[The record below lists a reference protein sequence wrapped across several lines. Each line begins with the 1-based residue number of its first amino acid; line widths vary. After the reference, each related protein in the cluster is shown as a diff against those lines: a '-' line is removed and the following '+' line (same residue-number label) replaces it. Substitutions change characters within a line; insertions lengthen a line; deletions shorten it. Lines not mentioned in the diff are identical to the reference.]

1 MIVSLIFQF
10 DPIFRCAWCAQ
21 CTVYIVPF
29 CKVWKRKKCYFEQK
43 ERKKERPKLNCVIKH
58 RHNRSVCI
66 KNDRIISTILK
77 YQFQWWFS
85 KKNYDQFNE
94 SRLAHFIRFIT
105 ISPVYSFNFVKYFCL
120 TANWISFSSKI
131 SSHLSFLQ
139 AHIRW
144 RFGHLAFN
152 DLSSGCNN
160 SNWNILIMSSLKK
173 TPSLLIEIN
182 GDVNSATEF
191 SEEKK
196 HPNKRNKIEKNTRK
210 SFSISL
216 IIACVWTWDLKNDHI
231 SQTTLVMKWSLTNA
245 P

>member
-29 CKVWKRKKCYFEQK
+29 CKVWKRMKCYFEQK

-85 KKNYDQFNE
+85 KNKNSERNLWSVQWVATRTFQE
-94 SRLAHFIRFIT
+94 HLFIT

-160 SNWNILIMSSLKK
+160 SNWNILIISSLKK
-173 TPSLLIEIN
+173 TPYLLIEIN

-196 HPNKRNKIEKNTRK
+196 NTR
-210 SFSISL
+210 
-216 IIACVWTWDLKNDHI
+216 
-231 SQTTLVMKWSLTNA
+231 TNETK
-245 P
+245 